1 MPQNTNLNVSP
12 YFDDFSEQKGYQRV
26 LFKPGTPIQSREL
39 TTLQSILQ
47 NQIEKF
53 GKHFF
58 KEGSVVIPGQIGY
71 DDQYYS
77 VQIDDSHLGIPV
89 SSYIEKFVGKS
100 IQGEISGVT
109 AVVENYITNEQS
121 ERGNYTLYI
130 KYQSSSSSD
139 FTTRTFIDGE
149 NLISLEDVDYTLS
162 TVQRNTSFAT
172 AIISNSTSIGSAAK
186 IEEGVY
192 FIRGFFLTV
201 SKQTIILDQYN
212 NSPSYRVG
220 LFIDEEIAVSSNTY
234 NDLFDNAQ
242 GFSNYSAP
250 GADRLKISLN
260 LIKKPLDDFNDE
272 NFVELMRLDSGIL
285 VKFVKN
291 SDYNLVKNEFARR
304 TYDESGDYYVRPFN
318 VFLKESLNDKIGNS
332 GVYSD
337 KQKTSQ
343 GNSPSNDLACLSIS
357 PGKAYVRGYEI
368 ETISNVTVDVE
379 KPRTTE
385 KVFNSSIPFN
395 VGRKIVVNNVFGSI
409 PVGFG
414 STSQVSL
421 YSDRTSSV
429 GVSSGS
435 KIGIAR
441 VYDFKLKNAEYS
453 NSSTQFELFLYDVQT
468 YTKLTLNSSITLNTP
483 AFIEGRSSGASAYL
497 ANNVSNSSELVL
509 YQVSGS
515 FISNEQLKS
524 NGENLDRVIVNVN
537 DYNLSDVHQITA
549 NESAGIG
556 TFTSDPLLS
565 IQTLLAPPGTEF
577 TISSSGTVTSG
588 QDNFYVGIKVG
599 DIVSYTKQGD
609 TVPTYNKV
617 SAISTSGKNI
627 TITPTT
633 SVSGICSGTLPAT
646 DITTS
651 GFKKVSLEVLNN
663 QNAFLYSRLNNLN
676 VSTVDLTGSEVIIR
690 KSYQIPSSS
699 FSSGAY
705 SQILETD
712 PNLTLLPFD
721 EEDYNL
727 SFSDGTIPSL
737 DDQKLT
743 VSGRTISIQGI
754 TPNSNSS
761 ILTVTFKKTNVSSR
775 KKLYNRCSSIVVNKT
790 SSGINTS
797 VSGLTKS
804 SVYGLRVEDKEIS
817 LNVPDVES
825 IIGVFESSTSSDPIL
840 PNITLTNLN
849 SNILNLI
856 KGERISG
863 SKSNA
868 VAVVVS
874 SDSSNVV
881 EFVYLNENSFYI
893 GEDVTF
899 EESKVSGKI
908 DSIIVGDRNIRNNY
922 ILDEGQKQEY
932 LDFSK
937 IIRKNEFFAPIKKLK
952 IIFNNYT
959 INSADDGDLVSVDSY
974 GRDRYGKDIS
984 FVGPDSL
991 SDIIDLRPRVAP
1003 YSGSYSP
1010 FEYQSRNFELIN
1022 SSKNI
1027 FSNNKDINLSY
1038 EYYLPRIDKLY
1049 LNKDGIFFVSKGI
1062 PSIEPK
1068 EPNSLDSALEV
1079 ATIRLPAY
1087 LYNTSDASIILSP
1100 HKRYTMRDVSK
1111 LEDRIKNIE
1120 YYTSLSL
1127 LESDTQ
1133 NLSIRDPET
1142 KLDRFK
1148 CGFFVDNF
1156 RSSSGGQIGSRDY
1169 KASIDTENGVLRP
1182 PHYTPSIDLLIGSES
1197 VIGLGTITNP
1207 NADLR
1212 FVNDFGSPNVKKVGS
1227 QLLLNYTEVEYVKNI
1242 FATRSEN
1249 VNPFN
1254 VINWIGSIELNPSSD
1269 SWIETRK
1276 TEKSIDIEGNY
1287 QQSIEQLG
1295 VDTNTGLSP
1304 IDWNSWE
1311 TNWTGQ
1317 TVSDGPELGRILQG
1331 TTNLGT
1337 TSRENGRRRNGMRGV
1352 TDTTKFRDN
1361 FLTFNNQTITKT
1373 GTSTREGIQYKV
1385 SEKFDSTNLGDRVV
1399 SREIIK
1405 KMRSRNI
1412 EIIARKLKP
1421 SSRFYCFFDDT
1432 DLTSY
1437 VIPKLLEV
1445 SMKPDSGTFVAGETV
1460 VGTLGTRTIK
1470 FRLSEQNHK
1479 YGPYLKSLQNDTPSE
1494 TYIQNPYQLENTLSD
1509 SYSSTTTIL
1518 NVDTASLSINSESN
1532 FYGSVAQGMQL
1543 VGQSSQAVAT
1553 VSEIRLISDSSGG
1566 FIGSLLIPDSTIPS
1580 TPSFE
1585 TGRKTLVLTTS
1596 PTNST
1601 VVTSNESTA
1610 ETNFYSEGSLDV
1622 VENST
1627 LRIRN
1632 ANIERLPKTESKEA
1646 SETETRLVT
1655 NTASARRTTTSQRW
1669 VDPLAQSFEVA
1680 DRNGVFIT
1688 KCDIYFRTKDTKGIP
1703 VTLQIRTMRDGTPT
1717 QEILP
1722 FGEVVLD
1729 AKDVNISE
1737 DGTIPTT
1744 FTFPSPIYLEPVG
1757 SGYAIVLLSS
1767 SNKYNV
1773 WISMMGETDV
1783 STIDKPK
1790 TEKIVVSQ
1798 QPTLGS
1804 LFKSQNGSTWDPS
1817 QLEDLKFTLYRA
1829 DFVTSPASIRFY
1841 NPELGVGNNQIVS
1854 LRPNPINTNSNSALV
1869 GIGTS
1874 LSSAQQSSLVVGNTI
1889 SQTSNANFTGK
1900 LKSLVGAIGINS
1912 TLTLTN
1918 AGIGFT
1924 SGPKVYSNIN
1934 LKTLTGFGNNAK
1946 VSLSVSG
1953 GVAVAATVTD
1963 GGFGYKVGDTL
1974 TVNSSDTDGFGK
1986 NLILT
1991 IPNNS
1996 GIISSFNSLVIENIQ
2011 GRLDTSG
2018 SYTLINN
2025 GSEITNALVTSSL
2038 ELTNG
2043 LYFKVNHN
2051 NHGMY
2056 AANNQVILSGIE
2068 SDYSPETLISDYSA
2082 TSTDNIVV
2090 SSGSIFTTFEN
2101 VAVSPTNPGY
2111 VLIDQEIIRYT
2122 GVSGNSLTGIT
2133 GNRGVDGTIPTLHTA
2148 KSLVFK
2154 YEMNGISLRR
2164 INKTHTFTDVDVIN
2178 YPIEMDSYYL
2188 KVDTSSKTGTDRTV
2202 GNAVGPELFF
2212 NQSKSCGSYLT
2223 NTPQLNSLT
2232 GPKATQNIVFNS
2244 IRPNIITMLPDRTS
2258 IDTKIR
2264 TTSATSVNGN
2274 EISFIDNGFDY
2285 ISLNSNNEFRSSRM
2299 ICSKVNEDF
2308 HLSSLPGN
2316 KSLTIEMS
2324 LETKDSKVSPV
2335 IDFDRVS
2342 LITTMNRIDSPV
2354 KNYLTDPRVN
2364 QLTGD
2369 PNSAIYLSK
2378 IVKLEKSS
2386 DNLKVLFDAYRHQSN
2401 DIRVLY
2407 RLLRNDTPD
2416 EQQVWEF
2423 FPGYDNLDQNGNVI
2437 DPSKNNG
2444 NPDRFVQSSNTI
2456 NDYGS
2461 YEFTAKNLPLFNGF
2475 QVKIIM
2481 AGTNQSQVPLI
2492 KDLRIIATI

>member
-130 KYQSSSSSD
+130 KYKNSSSSD

-162 TVQRNTSFAT
+162 TIQRNTSFAT

-201 SKQTIILDQYN
+201 SKQTIILDQYD

-260 LIKKPLDDFNDE
+260 LIKKPIDDFNDE

-285 VKFVKN
+285 IKFVKN
-291 SDYNLVKNEFARR
+291 SDYNLIRSEFARR
-304 TYDESGDYYVRPFN
+304 TYDESGDYYVKPFN
-318 VFLKESLNDKIGNS
+318 VFLKDSLNDKVGNS
-332 GVYSD
+332 GIYSE

-343 GNSPSNDLACLSIS
+343 GNFPSDDLACLSIS

-368 ETISNVTVDVE
+368 ETISNVNVDVE

-385 KVFNSSIPFN
+385 KAFNSSIPFN
-395 VGRKIVVNNVFGSI
+395 IGRKIIVNNVFGSI

-453 NSSTQFELFLYDVQT
+453 DPSTQFELFLYDVQT
-468 YTKLTLNSSITLNTP
+468 YTKLTLNSSISLNTP
-483 AFIEGRSSGASAYL
+483 AFIEGKSSGASAYL
-497 ANNVSNSSELVL
+497 VNNVSNSSELVL

-524 NGENLDRVIVNVN
+524 NGEDLDRVIVNVS

-565 IQTLLAPPGTEF
+565 IQTLLATPGTEF

-588 QDNFYVGIKVG
+588 ESNFYVGIKVG

-609 TVPTYNKV
+609 NIPTYNKV

-627 TITPTT
+627 TIIPTT

-646 DITTS
+646 DIIAS
-651 GFKKVSLEVLNN
+651 DFKKVSLEVLNN
-663 QNAFLYSRLNNLN
+663 QNAFLYSKLNNLN
-676 VSTVDLTGSEVIIR
+676 VSTVDLTGSEVIIK

-712 PNLTLLPFD
+712 SNLTLLPFD

-727 SFSDGTIPSL
+727 SFSDGTIPPL

-754 TPNSNSS
+754 SPNSNSS
-761 ILTVTFKKTNVSSR
+761 TLTVTFKKTNVSSR

-790 SSGINTS
+790 LSGINTS

-863 SKSNA
+863 SESNS

-874 SDSSNVV
+874 SNSSNVV

-893 GEDVTF
+893 GETVIF
-899 EESKVSGKI
+899 EESKISGKI
-908 DSIIVGDRNIRNNY
+908 DSIIVGDRNIKDNY
-922 ILDEGQKQEY
+922 ILDEGQKPEY

-937 IIRKNEFFAPIKKLK
+937 IIRKNEFSAPTKKLK

-959 INSADDGDLVSVDSY
+959 INSTDDGDLVTIDAY
-974 GRDRYGKDIS
+974 DRDRYGKNIS
-984 FVGPDSL
+984 FVGSDSL
-991 SDIIDLRPRVAP
+991 SDIIDLRPRVSP

-1027 FSNNKDINLSY
+1027 LSNSKDINLSY

-1079 ATIRLPAY
+1079 ATVRLPAY
-1087 LYNTSDASIILSP
+1087 LYNTSDATIILSS

-1133 NLSIRDPET
+1133 NLSIRDPQT

-1156 RSSSGGQIGSRDY
+1156 RSYNGGQIRSRDY
-1169 KASIDTENGVLRP
+1169 KASVDTANGILRP
-1182 PHYTPSIDLLIGSES
+1182 SHYTTSIDLLIGSES
-1197 VIGLGTITNP
+1197 VIGLGTISNP
-1207 NADLR
+1207 NTDLR
-1212 FVNDFGSPNVKKVGS
+1212 FANDFGSPNIKKVGS

-1276 TEKSIDIEGNY
+1276 TEKIIDVEGSY
-1287 QQSIEQLG
+1287 QQSIQQLG
-1295 VDTNTGLSP
+1295 VDSNTGFSA

-1311 TNWTGQ
+1311 TNWTGENI
-1317 TVSDGPELGRILQG
+1317 SNGPEIGRILQG

-1337 TSRENGRRRNGMRGV
+1337 TTFDPEGRGRRLV
-1352 TDTTKFRDN
+1352 TDTTTFRDN
-1361 FLTFNNQTITKT
+1361 FLSFSNQTVTKT
-1373 GTSTREGIQYKV
+1373 GTRTREGIQYKV
-1385 SEKFDSTNLGDRVV
+1385 SERFDSTNLGDRVV

-1412 EIIARKLKP
+1412 EIIARRLKP
-1421 SSRFYCFFDDT
+1421 SSRFYCFFDNV

-1445 SMKPDSGTFVAGETV
+1445 SMSSGTFSSGETV
-1460 VGTLGTRTIK
+1460 VGTLGTRSIR
-1470 FRLSEQNHK
+1470 FRISQQNHK
-1479 YGPYLKSLQNDTPSE
+1479 YGPYDSATE
-1494 TYIQNPYQLENTLSD
+1494 VYTENPYQPENTLSS

-1532 FYGSVAQGMQL
+1532 FYGSIIQGMQL
-1543 VGQSSQAVAT
+1543 VGQTSNAIAT
-1553 VSEIRLISDSSGG
+1553 VSEIRLVSDSSGV
-1566 FIGSLLIPDSTIPS
+1566 FIGSVLIPDSTIPS

-1585 TGRKTLVLTTS
+1585 TGTKTLVLTTS
-1596 PTNST
+1596 STNST

-1610 ETNFYSEGSLDV
+1610 ETNFYSEGALDN

-1632 ANIERLPKTESKEA
+1632 ANIERLPKTETILA
-1646 SETETRLVT
+1646 SETETRLVSS
-1655 NTASARRTTTSQRW
+1655 NTSENRTTTSQRW

-1688 KCDIYFRTKDTKGIP
+1688 KCDIYFKTKDTKGIP

-1757 SGYAIVLLSS
+1757 SGYAIALVSS
-1767 SNKYNV
+1767 SNEYNV
-1773 WISMMGETDV
+1773 WISRMGETDI
-1783 STIDKPK
+1783 STIDRPDS
-1790 TEKIVVSQ
+1790 EKIIVSQ

-1804 LFKSQNGSTWDPS
+1804 LFKSQNGSTWEPS

-1829 DFVTSPASIRFY
+1829 NFVTSPASIRFY
-1841 NPELGVGNNQIVS
+1841 NPELAVGNNQIVS

-1874 LSSAQQSSLVVGNTI
+1874 LSSVQQNSLVVGNTI
-1889 SQTSNANFTGK
+1889 TQTSNADFTGK

-1953 GVAVAATVTD
+1953 GVAVAATITD

-1996 GIISSFNSLVIENIQ
+1996 GIISSFNSIVVDNIQ

-2068 SDYSPETLISDYSA
+2068 SDYSPETLIGDYSS
-2082 TSTDNIVV
+2082 TSTDNISV
-2090 SSGSIFTTFEN
+2090 SSGSIFATFEN

-2133 GNRGVDGTIPTLHTA
+2133 GNRGVDETIPTLHKA

-2154 YEMNGISLRR
+2154 YELNGISLRR
-2164 INKTHTFTDVDVIN
+2164 INKTHTFTDVDVSN
-2178 YPIEMDSYYL
+2178 YPIGIDSYYL
-2188 KVDTSSKTGTDRTV
+2188 KVDTSSKTGTDRTA
-2202 GNAVGPELFF
+2202 GSAVGPELFF

-2264 TTSATSVNGN
+2264 TISATSIDGN
-2274 EISFIDNGFDY
+2274 EISFIDNGFDF
-2285 ISLNSNNEFRSSRM
+2285 IALNSNNEFGSSRM
-2299 ICSKVNEDF
+2299 ICSKINEDF
-2308 HLSSLPGN
+2308 HLNSLPGN

-2401 DIRVLY
+2401 GIKVLY

-2456 NDYGS
+2456 DDYGN

-2481 AGTNQSQVPLI
+2481 TGTNQSQVPYI